1 MSPKELS
8 NSSQDFFEYCR
19 RGNVE
24 KVNAWLL
31 SKSKKSKSPL
41 NFLRPSTPSAGWL
54 THLRDPLNAYTA
66 LHQAALHGH
75 LEVAQQL
82 VRHDPD
88 LVNARDRRGCL
99 PLHLAAWNGHHL
111 VVQYLLKEE
120 PSTVDAV
127 NNAKEC
133 PLHLA
138 AQHGHAYVTSVLL
151 QNHADARLRN
161 ARFETA
167 LDIAARMGK
176 EGVCKL
182 LIYNCP
188 ELALQSAA
196 ECTSAENRALASH
209 VVYPLHAAAR
219 HGHIECL
226 SILCDAGFDV
236 NFVTDEGSALHVA
249 ALFGQLDAVRLL
261 LKYGCISYSAHY
273 LGSMEISNVEGAEDC
288 RRAMIASKGRIKQVN
303 KVPQVILEISVG
315 GVNVL
320 DAETNQLTV
329 QHEVNRIQVVCQD
342 EIDLNCFAYI
352 FQDGDKNF
360 CHVYC
365 VLTAG
370 VAKEIIVTLGQ
381 AFNLAYLLTGP

>member
-1 MSPKELS
+1 MGPKELS

-261 LKYGCISYSAHY
+261 LKYGVDVSIRDCQGRTVLEKLHEHENQKASDLTQVIQSREGWSTCRECIEEFIATNPQQHNAVQQDA
-273 LGSMEISNVEGAEDC
+273 SNVYLNFDSIPYSREVIWRTIPENSPAPHQTPPS
-288 RRAMIASKGRIKQVN
+288 SKRQSNG
-303 KVPQVILEISVG
+303 
-315 GVNVL
+315 
-320 DAETNQLTV
+320 
-329 QHEVNRIQVVCQD
+329 H
-342 EIDLNCFAYI
+342 
-352 FQDGDKNF
+352 
-360 CHVYC
+360 
-365 VLTAG
+365 
-370 VAKEIIVTLGQ
+370 
-381 AFNLAYLLTGP
+381 AFHHPPSMT